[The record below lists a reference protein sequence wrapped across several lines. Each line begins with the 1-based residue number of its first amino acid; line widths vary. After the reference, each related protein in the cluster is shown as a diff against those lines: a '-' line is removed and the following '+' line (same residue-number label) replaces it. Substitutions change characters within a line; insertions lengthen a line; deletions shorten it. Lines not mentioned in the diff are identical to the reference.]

1 MGVGEP
7 GGSEIEPTT
16 RAAPAYDR
24 LPPPLEGD
32 QRVSRS
38 DGPILQQH
46 FAGTLILPPLRY
58 MRGLSPVPLRLP
70 LHGAHGSA
78 DPSSGG
84 AVPFSA
90 CRSGCPVLQRQQE
103 RQLAPVVLSAPCRA
117 QCRGR
122 CAGSVC
128 CQMPTSAIQ
137 RITAPGT
144 ISLTSCAIRLGGRC
158 WLRRHREH
166 SGGYLGRFPDI
177 SGLECTEFS
186 SVTRLSMRCV
196 SDFGP
201 KA

>member
-1 MGVGEP
+1 MSGRAKGCWAGLAVILAILALGWWAFDGNTNTLRARLTLVVETPEGEP
-7 GGSEIEPTT
+7 
-16 RAAPAYDR
+16 APR
-24 LPPPLEGD
+24 
-32 QRVSRS
+32 
-38 DGPILQQH
+38 
-46 FAGTLILPPLRY
+46 
-58 MRGLSPVPLRLP
+58 
-70 LHGAHGSA
+70 
-78 DPSSGG
+78 
-84 AVPFSA
+84 
-90 CRSGCPVLQRQQE
+90 
-103 RQLAPVVLSAPCRA
+103 RA

-144 ISLTSCAIRLGGRC
+144 ISLASCAIRLGGRC

-186 SVTRLSMRCV
+186 SVTRPSMRYV